1 MSFRIQQINKLIRNR
16 IAEILRRELD
26 LKPGIFLTVVKVDT
40 SSDLRY
46 TRISISVFPE
56 KESEY
61 ALKTLEKEMYHI
73 QGKLNK
79 KLHLHPLPRIK
90 FALDKTEAKADEI
103 EKILKN
109 I

>member
-1 MSFRIQQINKLIRNR
+1 MSYRIQQINELVRNH
-16 IAEILRRELD
+16 ISEIITREVD

-40 SSDLRY
+40 TPDLRY
-46 TRISISVFPE
+46 AHIFVSIFPE

-61 ALKTLEKEMYHI
+61 VLKTLEKEMYQI
-73 QGKLNK
+73 QGKMNK
-79 KLHLHPLPRIK
+79 KLSLHPLPRIK
-90 FALDKTEAKADEI
+90 FEIDNTEIKADEI

>member
-1 MSFRIQQINKLIRNR
+1 MSYRIQQINELIRNH
-16 IAEILRRELD
+16 IAEILTREVD
-26 LKPGIFLTVVKVDT
+26 LKPGVFLTVSRVDT

-46 TRISISVFPE
+46 AHIFVSVFPE

-61 ALKTLEKEMYHI
+61 TLKTLKREMYHI

-79 KLHLHPLPRIK
+79 KLSLHPLPRIK
-90 FALDKTEAKADEI
+90 FKIDDTEVRADNI

>member
-1 MSFRIQQINKLIRNR
+1 MSYRIQQINELIRNH
-16 IAEILRRELD
+16 IAEIITRELN
-26 LKPGIFLTVVKVDT
+26 LKPGVFLTIAKVDT

-46 TRISISVFPE
+46 THILISVFPE

-61 ALKTLEKEMYHI
+61 ALKTLEKEIYRI

-79 KLHLHPLPRIK
+79 KLKIRPLPRIK
-90 FALDKTEAKADEI
+90 FALDNTEAKADEI
-103 EKILKN
+103 EKILKK